1 MQGFNIKASAFCKVV
16 HKPVDYIVIQLRE
29 RGDYHACFLE
39 TKRYEIEEIVFH
51 CLDHKI
57 FETRIT
63 IIMIFRHH
71 FFALCTVLNQEEVK
85 ETRGYFYYEP
95 TSQ

>member
-1 MQGFNIKASAFCKVV
+1 VV
-16 HKPVDYIVIQLRE
+16 HKPVKNIVIQLGE

-39 TKRYEIEEIVFH
+39 RKRYEIDEIVFQ

-57 FETRIT
+57 FEARIT
-63 IIMIFRHH
+63 TIMIFRHH
-71 FFALCTVLNQEEVK
+71 FIALCTVLNQEEVK